1 MTSTTVAPPLPASPA
16 PAPSAGYRTYVLAA
30 LAVVGFM
37 CAVDKVVI
45 SMFMEPIKK
54 EFGLSDTQL
63 GLMTGLAFSAMGG
76 IASVPLA
83 RWADRGNRKWIIGGS
98 FLAWTVMT
106 AASGM
111 AANFVQLL
119 AARIGVGIGEAGCI
133 PATHSMLGDYYPRTL
148 RPRALAVHSAG
159 SYLGM
164 LGGLLGG
171 GILVQTVGWRAGFI
185 WLGVAGL
192 VLAAIFHFTVR
203 EPARVDVPAAASAA
217 TPQGL
222 LAQLGDKP
230 AFWLLVMAFSTTSLA
245 GSSVMVWLPSYFA
258 RAFALSPMQI
268 GLGLGLCVGVATA
281 IGSIIGGQLGVR
293 NAHRAKSWGAGFSAA
308 VTVVVMPFFLGSFH
322 APSPW
327 LAFAMLFAAFGT
339 AGMILGPVFSTL
351 QDLVAPQARA
361 TALAVVAL
369 FGVLVGQGLGPLL
382 VGALSDALNVQGA
395 SADGLRTAMTLVA
408 LVNFLTIVAFW
419 LLKRRI
425 DTLSMGTASAQVA
438 SGHADHADRAAQAGS
453 SRTSGE

>member
-1 MTSTTVAPPLPASPA
+1 MNTTLATAADPPLSAADDGPVEPPAISNR
-16 PAPSAGYRTYVLAA
+16 YRSYVLFA

-63 GLMTGLAFSAMGG
+63 GLLTGLAFSVMGG

-83 RWADRGNRKWIIGGS
+83 RWADRANRKWIIGGS
-98 FLAWTVMT
+98 FIAWTLMT
-106 AASGM
+106 GLSGM

-119 AARIGVGIGEAGCI
+119 VARIGVGIGEAGCI
-133 PATHSMLGDYYPRTL
+133 PATHSMLGDYYPRAL

-159 SYLGM
+159 TYLGM

-171 GILVQTVGWRAGFI
+171 GILVQTVGWRAGFV
-185 WLGVAGL
+185 WLGVAGG
-192 VLAAIFHFTVR
+192 VLAAIFLLTVR
-203 EPARVDVPAAASAA
+203 EPARVHTPTLAHGGAS
-217 TPQGL
+217 L
-222 LAQLGDKP
+222 WSQLGDAK

-245 GSSVMVWLPSYFA
+245 GASVMVWLPSYFE

-268 GLGLGLCVGVATA
+268 GLGLGLGIGLATA
-281 IGSIIGGQLGVR
+281 IGSIVGGQVGVR
-293 NAHRAKSWGAGFSAA
+293 YAGAKKSWGAGFAA
-308 VTVVVMPFFLGSFH
+308 GVTVVVMPFFLGSFH
-322 APSPW
+322 APHPV
-327 LAFAMLFAAFGT
+327 LAFGLLFCAFGT

-369 FGVLVGQGLGPLL
+369 FGVLVGQGLGPLV
-382 VGALSDALNVQGA
+382 VGALSDALQVKGA
-395 SADGLRTAMTLVA
+395 GADGLRMAMTLVA
-408 LVNFLTIVAFW
+408 MVNFLTILAFW

-425 DTLSMGTASAQVA
+425 DVLSQGLNKA
-438 SGHADHADRAAQAGS
+438 
-453 SRTSGE
+453 

>member
-1 MTSTTVAPPLPASPA
+1 MNTTTTASPPTPTLPADAA
-16 PAPSAGYRTYVLAA
+16 PISDRYRTYVLIA

-63 GLMTGLAFSAMGG
+63 GLMTGLAFSVMGG

-98 FLAWTVMT
+98 FAVWTVMT
-106 AASGM
+106 AASG
-111 AANFVQLL
+111 AAMSFVQLL

-133 PATHSMLGDYYPRTL
+133 PATHSMLGDYYPRHL

-159 SYLGM
+159 TYLGL

-185 WLGVAGL
+185 WLGLAGL

-203 EPARVDVPAAASAA
+203 EPARIDAQDHSPLASA
-217 TPQGL
+217 QGL
-222 LAQLGDKP
+222 LAQLGDRR
-230 AFWLLVMAFSTTSLA
+230 AFWLLVAAFSTTSLA

-258 RAFALSPMQI
+258 RAFALSPLQI
-268 GLGLGLCVGVATA
+268 GLGLGLCLGVATA
-281 IGSIIGGQLGVR
+281 VGSIIGGQLGVR
-293 NAHRAKSWGAGFSAA
+293 YGRHSKSWGAGFAA
-308 VTVVVMPFFLGSFH
+308 CVTVVVMPFFLGSFY
-322 APSPW
+322 APHPL
-327 LAFAMLFAAFGT
+327 LAFALLFTAFGC

-382 VGALSDALNVQGA
+382 VGALSDMLKVEGA
-395 SADGLRTAMTLVA
+395 GADGLRLAMTIVA
-408 LVNFLTIVAFW
+408 LVNFLTIGIFW
-419 LLKRRI
+419 QLKRRI
-425 DTLSMGTASAQVA
+425 DVL
-438 SGHADHADRAAQAGS
+438 AA
-453 SRTSGE
+453 